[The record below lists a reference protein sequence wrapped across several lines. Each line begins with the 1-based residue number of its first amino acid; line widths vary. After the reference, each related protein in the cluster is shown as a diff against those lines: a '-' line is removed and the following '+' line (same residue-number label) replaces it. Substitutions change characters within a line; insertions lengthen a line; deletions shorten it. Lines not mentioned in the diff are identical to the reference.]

1 MLNNIFFQPFV
12 GKDYADGGIFGKR
25 IMILGESHYCD
36 EGCADCGD
44 CRLHR
49 VCMGFT
55 QGVLRDYLDEGTER
69 QNWMRTFVKFER
81 SLVGEETDQA
91 MRLKIWNSV
100 VFFNYLQVAMGGPRE
115 AGTSAQYRQ
124 AGEAFF
130 EVINK
135 YQPEY
140 VIAWGNR
147 PWDKMPGEHWQNG
160 DYRLVCL
167 EQWQAGK
174 GNGSKP
180 SLRRL
185 FMGLLVQSDQRIL
198 FIIKDKHRI
207 FSGFVFYTG

>member
-1 MLNNIFFQPFV
+1 MVNNIFFQPFV
-12 GKDYADGGIFGKR
+12 GKHYADGGMFGKR

-49 VCMGFT
+49 ECMGFT
-55 QGVLRDYLDEGTER
+55 QNVLADYLDETNER
-69 QNWMRTFVKFER
+69 QDWMRTFVKFER

-91 MRLKIWNSV
+91 LRQKIWDSV

-130 EVINK
+130 EALDK

-140 VIAWGNR
+140 VVVGASAFGTR
-147 PWDKMPGEHWQNG
+147 C
-160 DYRLVCL
+160 R
-167 EQWQAGK
+167 A
-174 GNGSKP
+174 
-180 SLRRL
+180 
-185 FMGLLVQSDQRIL
+185 SDGRTAS
-198 FIIKDKHRI
+198 R
-207 FSGFVFYTG
+207 